1 MVPKT
6 SSKMNNERRKTLK
19 EVLTD
24 LQQFV
29 DGKVPEAEALEAL
42 NGPSADLFNCL
53 FDEKESRDNLMEV
66 IPSGPKVDKAI
77 KCVYELEDA
86 YDDIQAVKQHL
97 QDNDA
102 EYKGSVE
109 VYIKSAIEHIKKSME
124 K

>member
-19 EVLTD
+19 EVLEA

-29 DGKVPEAEALEAL
+29 DGKIPETEALETL
-42 NGPSADLFNCL
+42 NEPSSDLFNCL

-66 IPSGPKVDKAI
+66 TPSGPKVDKAI

-86 YDDIQAVKQHL
+86 YDDIKAVKQHL
-97 QDNDA
+97 ENDDA
-102 EYKGSVE
+102 DYQGLID
-109 VYIKSAIEHIKKSME
+109 VYVKSAIGHIKKAME